1 MSSQHTISR
10 WSARIVEASWL
21 LALTLIPIYFNLYSA
36 RHFEPDKAAVLRSL
50 ALVGAAAALIWLLS
64 RVDQRST
71 ATQRIG
77 WDWATLRK
85 HPLFWPITGYT
96 TIFIVTTITS
106 VTPATSLWG
115 SYQRMQ
121 GLYTF
126 LSYLVFAL
134 LIATTLRSPAQRERF
149 ISLNLSTATVVALY
163 GIMQHYQLDPLP
175 WRGDV
180 ISRVASTLGNS
191 IFVAAYLIMIVPLA
205 LYRLFAALAAI
216 RTAPVPT
223 QPSAEWRWAIIR
235 VLLWLAG
242 ALLILA
248 TVKFSVAVRTVDFR
262 YWWCFP
268 GAIFCASAL
277 WWLLTV
283 SGSSALPRWPLVLTL
298 IYLLGFGIAF
308 AVNAASGIQQVA
320 AAEVAAN
327 ALDWWLWLILAVVAL
342 VGAYGLS
349 MFGRAPQEPSRLTW
363 QLQATGSTIVL
374 GLILTTI
381 FFSQSRGPWIGLG
394 AGLFL
399 FISLALWFGK
409 QRFAADGDQRN
420 SRRLGQLLAGW
431 VAITLTVGGFL
442 IVFNVSD
449 TPFFH
454 RLRDVPY
461 IGRMGRLLEIES
473 GTGLVRRLI
482 WFGDEHAGGTLALI
496 TSDPLRLFIGWGPES
511 MFVAFNRFYPPSLA
525 NVEARGASPDRSHQ
539 ALLDEVVTKG
549 LLGLAMY
556 LWVIGSLMMYCLH
569 QLRTATSWRH
579 QLLVIAIL
587 SAVTAHLVE
596 GLTGIPIVATLMM
609 FWMLLGLSVAVA
621 QMESAQASVAI
632 TETQTIQGKPT
643 GRQPARRNPSR
654 PASRQAASGMLG
666 VASLIGLFTV
676 ALIWWLN
683 LQPIYA
689 DMRFQQAQSYVEQGN
704 PSVQALLAALNEYIA
719 TIRANPG
726 EDFYYLHLARTLMM
740 LADTLR
746 AQGSALGD
754 VGQVNLDTLFQLDGI
769 PAVTAFVQRS
779 SPIQLLAYAEAALL
793 RAHQISPLN
802 KDHYANLGRI
812 NTFWY
817 GWTGDVQRL
826 YKALQWYERVATIAP
841 RDVTLINE
849 RAGVL
854 MQLAEYA
861 TTSGD
866 ANQAGAFFQ
875 QADELLQTSA
885 QLDPRY
891 GDTALRRG
899 DLVRFRTGDLDAAT
913 AFYLQAIERSPQQ
926 VVDNLDRIA
935 RALSSRP
942 DLLNQLRLAFV
953 DQAEYAERTLADAK
967 GKPERAIEIPTLE
980 DRATRLYAAVARLA
994 VQAGDI
1000 ASAVEP
1006 YARAVAIQP
1015 ANVTLSQQYALV
1027 LSETLQY
1034 DAAIAETQ
1042 RLLAVLRDKGRTGEV
1057 AQVEQLKAVLEQVRR

>member
-1 MSSQHTISR
+1 M
-10 WSARIVEASWL
+10 
-21 LALTLIPIYFNLYSA
+21 
-36 RHFEPDKAAVLRSL
+36 
-50 ALVGAAAALIWLLS
+50 
-64 RVDQRST
+64 
-71 ATQRIG
+71 
-77 WDWATLRK
+77 
-85 HPLFWPITGYT
+85 
-96 TIFIVTTITS
+96 
-106 VTPATSLWG
+106 
-115 SYQRMQ
+115 
-121 GLYTF
+121 
-126 LSYLVFAL
+126 
-134 LIATTLRSPAQRERF
+134 
-149 ISLNLSTATVVALY
+149 
-163 GIMQHYQLDPLP
+163 
-175 WRGDV
+175 
-180 ISRVASTLGNS
+180 
-191 IFVAAYLIMIVPLA
+191 
-205 LYRLFAALAAI
+205 
-216 RTAPVPT
+216 
-223 QPSAEWRWAIIR
+223 
-235 VLLWLAG
+235 
-242 ALLILA
+242 
-248 TVKFSVAVRTVDFR
+248 
-262 YWWCFP
+262 
-268 GAIFCASAL
+268 
-277 WWLLTV
+277 
-283 SGSSALPRWPLVLTL
+283 
-298 IYLLGFGIAF
+298 
-308 AVNAASGIQQVA
+308 
-320 AAEVAAN
+320 
-327 ALDWWLWLILAVVAL
+327 
-342 VGAYGLS
+342 
-349 MFGRAPQEPSRLTW
+349 
-363 QLQATGSTIVL
+363 
-374 GLILTTI
+374 
-381 FFSQSRGPWIGLG
+381 
-394 AGLFL
+394 
-399 FISLALWFGK
+399 
-409 QRFAADGDQRN
+409 
-420 SRRLGQLLAGW
+420 LAGW
-431 VAITLTVGGFL
+431 VAVTLAVGGFL
-442 IVFNVSD
+442 IVFNLSD
-449 TPFFH
+449 APFFN

-461 IGRMGRLLEIES
+461 VGRMGRLLEVES

-482 WFGDEHAGGTLALI
+482 WIGDEHAGGAIGLI

-689 DMRFQQAQSYVEQGN
+689 DMRFQQAQSYVDQGN